1 MADER
6 LEVYEGKMTKT
17 LEGSEKRIF
26 DHPRRTCKSTYSG

>member
-17 LEGSEKRIF
+17 LEGLRKEYLTIRA
-26 DHPRRTCKSTYSG
+26 